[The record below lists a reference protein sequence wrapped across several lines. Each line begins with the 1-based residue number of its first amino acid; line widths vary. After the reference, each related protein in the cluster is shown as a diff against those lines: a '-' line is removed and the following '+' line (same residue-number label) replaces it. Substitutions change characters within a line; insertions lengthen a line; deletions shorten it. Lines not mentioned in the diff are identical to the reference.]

1 VADSLKKNSILIV
14 DDDAANLM
22 QLIHIL
28 QPEYTV
34 FTAKN
39 GSAALE
45 IAAKSVPD
53 LILLDIVMPE
63 MSGFEVLSELK
74 KSDKTNEIPVI
85 FITGI
90 NDSDN
95 ESEGLSLG
103 AVDYI
108 RKPFYDMVVKLRVRH
123 QIQIINLKQ
132 NLESVAEAAEAA
144 NRTKSSFLASMSHEI
159 RTPMNAVIGMLE
171 LLTHEPLNSRQMS
184 YVKDINQ
191 SATSLL
197 TIIND
202 ILDMSKIESGKME
215 LVPVDYDFL
224 ALLDNIHSMFTYVS
238 EEKGLKFNFE
248 ADSKVPRYLFGDDIR
263 LRQVLI
269 NICGNAVKFT
279 EKGYVQLNVIN
290 SGDTLTFEVS
300 DTGAGI
306 KNEDIGR
313 LFNAFQQTDS
323 TKNRGIIGTG
333 LGLAICKSF
342 IEMKGGTITVES
354 EYGKGS
360 TFIIT
365 IPLIKGDGE
374 KAKTAATPKG
384 RKLSAPKAKVLVVDD
399 NEFNLKVAVG
409 LLNLSGISAKTASS
423 GLIALEMV
431 QQADFDIVFMDH
443 MMPEM
448 DGVETT
454 TAIRALGGEFNTD
467 SNQRLESRM
476 PQSANCGRCRSSAIP
491 VSEQTK
497 FVQKQFKQPIIIALT
512 ANAVHGV
519 KDFFLANGFND
530 FVSKPIDVR
539 ELVSVLERWLPEG
552 ILENITA
559 APDAPD
565 SGEPGFLDMLGGIED
580 INVNIGLNSAA
591 GSECLYYEAVEMC
604 CKQLPAECTKMSSS
618 LSGGDIN
625 GFAISVH
632 AMKSI
637 LATIG
642 AMDLSDAAF
651 KLETTAKA
659 GDSAVCEELFPSFRD
674 DLTEL
679 HRQLSVIFPAKTA
692 TVKTPGDF
700 EVLRKGVEAALIAV
714 KDFDDDAGVAA
725 IEPLLVYDFGED
737 INALLEEAATE
748 FGEFECKKAGEALGK
763 IVLPLM

>member
-1 VADSLKKNSILIV
+1 MADSLKKNSVLIV
-14 DDDAANLM
+14 DDDTANLM

-34 FTAKN
+34 FTARN

-45 IAAKSVPD
+45 IALKSLPD

-63 MSGFEVLSELK
+63 MSGFEVLSELR
-74 KSDKTNEIPVI
+74 KSEKTNKIPVI
-85 FITGI
+85 FITGM
-90 NDSDN
+90 NDNDN

-132 NLESVAEAAEAA
+132 NLESVAEVAETA
-144 NRTKSSFLASMSHEI
+144 NRAKSSFLASMSHEI
-159 RTPMNAVIGMLE
+159 RTPMNAIIGMLE
-171 LLTHEPLNSRQMS
+171 LLTHESLNSRQMS
-184 YVKDINQ
+184 YVKDINH

-202 ILDMSKIESGKME
+202 ILDMSKIESGKMQ
-215 LVPVDYDFL
+215 LAPVDYDFL

-238 EEKGLKFNFE
+238 EEKGLKFIFE
-248 ADSKVPRYLFGDDIR
+248 VDNKMPRYLFGDDIR

-279 EKGYVQLNVIN
+279 EKGYVQLRVIN
-290 SGDTLTFEVS
+290 SDDTLIFKIS
-300 DTGAGI
+300 DTGVGI
-306 KNEDIGR
+306 RNEDIDR
-313 LFNAFQQTDS
+313 LFSAFQQTDS
-323 TKNRGIIGTG
+323 AKNRGIIGTG

-342 IEMKGGTITVES
+342 VELKGGNITVES

-365 IPLIKGDGE
+365 IPLIEGNSE
-374 KAKTAATPKG
+374 KAKATATPKG
-384 RKLSAPKAKVLVVDD
+384 KKLSAPKAQVLVVDD

-409 LLNLSGISAKTASS
+409 LLNLSGINAKTASS

-431 QQADFDIVFMDH
+431 QQADFDIIFMDH

-454 TAIRALGGEFNTD
+454 AAIRALGG
-467 SNQRLESRM
+467 
-476 PQSANCGRCRSSAIP
+476 
-491 VSEQTK
+491 K
-497 FVQKQFKQPIIIALT
+497 FKQPIIIALT

-530 FVSKPIDVR
+530 FVPKPIDVR
-539 ELVSVLERWLPEG
+539 ELVSVLEKWLPEDM
-552 ILENITA
+552 LEMVTVI
-559 APDAPD
+559 PDTTD
-565 SGEPGFLDMLGGIED
+565 NGEPGFLDMLGRIKD
-580 INVNIGLNSAA
+580 INVNIGLNGAA
-591 GSECLYYEAVEMC
+591 GMECLYYEAVEMC
-604 CKQLPAECTKMSSS
+604 CKQLLSECKKMSSS
-618 LSGGDIN
+618 LSGGDIDE
-625 GFAISVH
+625 FAISVH

-642 AMDLSDAAF
+642 AMALSDAAF
-651 KLETTAKA
+651 KLETMAKA
-659 GDSAVCEELFPSFRD
+659 GNSIGCEEHFPNFHAK
-674 DLTEL
+674 LMAL
-679 HRQLSVIFPAKTA
+679 HKQLSAIFPAETV
-692 TVKTPGDF
+692 TVKTPGNI
-700 EVLRKGVEAALIAV
+700 EALKKGIETALIAV
-714 KDFDDDAGVAA
+714 RDFDDDAGAAA
-725 IEPLLVYDFGED
+725 IEPLLAYDFGED
-737 INALLEEAATE
+737 INALLKEAATQ
-748 FGEFECKKAGEALGK
+748 FREFECKKAGEALNK
-763 IVLPLM
+763 VVLPLM

>member
-1 VADSLKKNSILIV
+1 VADSLKKNSVLIV
-14 DDDAANLM
+14 DDDTANLM

-34 FTAKN
+34 FTARN

-45 IAAKSVPD
+45 IALKSLPD

-63 MSGFEVLSELK
+63 MSGFEVLSELR
-74 KSDKTNEIPVI
+74 KSEKTNKIPVI
-85 FITGI
+85 FITGM
-90 NDSDN
+90 NDNDN

-132 NLESVAEAAEAA
+132 NLESVAEVAETA
-144 NRTKSSFLASMSHEI
+144 NRAKSSFLASMSHEI
-159 RTPMNAVIGMLE
+159 RTPMNAIIGMLE
-171 LLTHEPLNSRQMS
+171 LLTHESLNSRQMS
-184 YVKDINQ
+184 YVKDINH

-202 ILDMSKIESGKME
+202 ILDMSKIESGKMQ
-215 LVPVDYDFL
+215 LAPVDYDFL

-238 EEKGLKFNFE
+238 EEKGLKFIFE
-248 ADSKVPRYLFGDDIR
+248 VDNKMPRYLFGDDIR

-279 EKGYVQLNVIN
+279 EKGYVQLRVIN
-290 SGDTLTFEVS
+290 SDDTLIFKIS
-300 DTGAGI
+300 DTGVGI
-306 KNEDIGR
+306 RNEDIDR
-313 LFNAFQQTDS
+313 LFSAFQQTDS
-323 TKNRGIIGTG
+323 AKNRGIIGTG

-342 IEMKGGTITVES
+342 VELKGGNITVES

-365 IPLIKGDGE
+365 IPLIEGNSE
-374 KAKTAATPKG
+374 KAKATATPKG
-384 RKLSAPKAKVLVVDD
+384 KKLSAPKAQVLVVDD

-409 LLNLSGISAKTASS
+409 LLNLSGINAKTASS

-431 QQADFDIVFMDH
+431 QQADFDIIFMDH

-454 TAIRALGGEFNTD
+454 AAIRALGG
-467 SNQRLESRM
+467 
-476 PQSANCGRCRSSAIP
+476 
-491 VSEQTK
+491 K
-497 FVQKQFKQPIIIALT
+497 FKQPIIIALT

-530 FVSKPIDVR
+530 FVPKPIDVR
-539 ELVSVLERWLPEG
+539 ELVSVLEKWLPEDM
-552 ILENITA
+552 LEMVTVI
-559 APDAPD
+559 PDTTD
-565 SGEPGFLDMLGGIED
+565 NGEPGFLDMLGRIKD
-580 INVNIGLNSAA
+580 INVNIGLNGAA
-591 GSECLYYEAVEMC
+591 GMECLYYEAVEMC
-604 CKQLPAECTKMSSS
+604 CKQLLSECKKMSSS
-618 LSGGDIN
+618 LSGGDIDE
-625 GFAISVH
+625 FAISVH

-642 AMDLSDAAF
+642 AMALSDAAF
-651 KLETTAKA
+651 KLETMAKA
-659 GDSAVCEELFPSFRD
+659 GNSIGCEEHFPNFHAK
-674 DLTEL
+674 LMAL
-679 HRQLSVIFPAKTA
+679 HKQLSAIFPAETV
-692 TVKTPGDF
+692 TVKTPGNI
-700 EVLRKGVEAALIAV
+700 EALKKGIETALIAV
-714 KDFDDDAGVAA
+714 RDFDDDAGAAA
-725 IEPLLVYDFGED
+725 IEPLLAYDFGED
-737 INALLEEAATE
+737 INALLKEAATQ
-748 FGEFECKKAGEALGK
+748 FREFECKKAGEALNK
-763 IVLPLM
+763 VVLPLM